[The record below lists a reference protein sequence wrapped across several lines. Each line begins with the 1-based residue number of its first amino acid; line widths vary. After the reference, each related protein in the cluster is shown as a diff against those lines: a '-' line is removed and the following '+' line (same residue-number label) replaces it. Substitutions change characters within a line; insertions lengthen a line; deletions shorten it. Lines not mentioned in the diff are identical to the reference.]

1 MSTSNDETT
10 VTANAKQPA
19 KQSKA
24 SLSVAEPNT
33 DETAEKPQPFDH
45 QSFLKTVTQKPGI
58 YQMYDA
64 KGDILY
70 TGKAKN
76 LKNRLASYFRTKG
89 LAIKTAALVAK
100 IQAIEVTVTNTE
112 GEALILE
119 HNLIK
124 QQRPPYN
131 ILMRDDKSYPYIYMS
146 LDHEFPR
153 ISIHRGAKKSKG
165 RYFGP
170 YPSAGA
176 VKESLSF
183 LQKVFKVRQCE
194 DSYYKN
200 RSRPCLQHQIN
211 RCTAP
216 CVGKVSNR
224 AYQESVNHTVMFL
237 EGKNKSLIKSLADK
251 MDRAS
256 QDLNFEHAAE
266 YRDKIQDLQQVQASQ
281 YIDGESGDIDIA
293 ACEYSAGVVCIQIL
307 FVRAGR
313 VLGSKS
319 YFPKVYLD
327 EDEPQ
332 ILEAFLAQFYLAG
345 GARETPKQIVVSH
358 ALEGASTLEQVLAD
372 KAGRKVQISANV
384 RANRSKWLKLAVETA
399 KQNLAG
405 HLANKQT
412 MHQRFAAL
420 QITLKLDELPKR
432 LECFDIS
439 HSSGEATVASCVVF
453 DSNGPLKSDYRRF
466 NIEGITGG
474 DDYAAMRQ
482 ALSRRYTRIKS
493 GEGAKPDILFID
505 GGKGQVSQAVSVLKE
520 LDITDLM
527 LVGVAKGTTRKAG
540 FEILHRADTGEEFVM
555 PSDSAAL
562 HLVQHIRDESH
573 RFAITGHK
581 QRRDKKRRESP
592 LEGIPGVGPK
602 RRRELLRHFGG
613 WQEVKAASAEDLANI
628 PGISEKIAKDI
639 VAALHNG

>member
-1 MSTSNDETT
+1 MTDNDTD
-10 VTANAKQPA
+10 K
-19 KQSKA
+19 KDDKA
-24 SLSVAEPNT
+24 S
-33 DETAEKPQPFDH
+33 KPLAPVFDH
-45 QSFLKTVTQKPGI
+45 LSFLKSVTTKPGI

-64 KGDILY
+64 SGSILY

-76 LKNRLASYFRTKG
+76 LKNRLSSYFRQQG
-89 LAIKTAALVAK
+89 LAVKTAALVAK
-100 IQAIEVTVTNTE
+100 IASIEVTITHTE
-112 GEALILE
+112 AEALLLE

-131 ILMRDDKSYPYIYMS
+131 ILLRDDKSFPHIYLS
-146 LDHEFPR
+146 TQHEFPR
-153 ISIHRGAKKSKG
+153 IVIHRGAKKSKG

-176 VKESLSF
+176 VKESLNF

-194 DSYYKN
+194 DSFYSN

-211 RCTAP
+211 RCSAP
-216 CVGKVSNR
+216 CVNKVT
-224 AYQESVNHTVMFL
+224 AQEYEESVRHTVMFL
-237 EGKNKSLIKSLADK
+237 EGKNKNLINELANK
-251 MDRAS
+251 MEAAS
-256 QDLNFEHAAE
+256 TALEFEEAGE
-266 YRDKIQDLQQVQASQ
+266 YRDKIQYLQQVQASQ
-281 YIDGESGDIDIA
+281 YIEGESGDIDIA
-293 ACEYSAGVVCIQIL
+293 ACDYRAGVVCIQVL
-307 FVRAGR
+307 FVRSGR

-327 EDEPQ
+327 EQQPQ
-332 ILEAFLAQFYLAG
+332 ILEAFLSQYYLADG
-345 GARETPKQIVVSH
+345 AGARADNMPREIVVSH
-358 ALEGASTLEQVLAD
+358 PFEGADALAEALSTRL
-372 KAGRKVQISANV
+372 GRKTTISAQV
-384 RANRSKWLKLAVETA
+384 RSNRAKWLKLAVETA
-399 KQNLAG
+399 QQNLTG

-412 MHQRFAAL
+412 IYQRFEAL
-420 QITLKLDELPKR
+420 QDALKLPEMPQR

-453 DSNGPLKSDYRRF
+453 DNNGPLKSDYRRF
-466 NIEGITGG
+466 NIEDVTAG
-474 DDYAAMRQ
+474 DDYGAMRQ

-493 GEGAKPDILFID
+493 GEGPMPDILFID
-505 GGKGQVSQAVSVLKE
+505 GGKGQVSQALSVLEE
-520 LDITDLM
+520 LQITDL
-527 LVGVAKGTTRKAG
+527 LVVGVAKGTTRKAG
-540 FEILHRADTGEEFVM
+540 FEVLYRADTGEEFVM
-555 PSDSAAL
+555 PSDSSGL

-581 QRRDKKRRESP
+581 QRRDKKRRASP

-613 WQEVKAASAEDLANI
+613 WQEVKAASVEDLANI